1 MALIGNGI
9 VTVVTS
15 SWQRATTV
23 VNHACASIDRQD
35 YTEGK
40 IEHIVVIDGD
50 DNASVRSL
58 IKAGYHFG
66 LGPKRIAQLG
76 RNWSSL
82 SGDGGFG
89 ATCRLV
95 GSWMAAG
102 DLITYL
108 DDDNDYW
115 PTHISEMT
123 ELFTDPA
130 VMFALSAWTGGG
142 VPSPR
147 TGQADTSGIM
157 HRPLALKHAGG
168 IHPDGYEGDG
178 HFVER
183 MAASGLQW
191 AVKPSQTFTINGYHH
206 GAHLG

>member
-1 MALIGNGI
+1 VKIGNGI
-9 VTVVTS
+9 ITVVTS
-15 SWQRATTV
+15 SWQRPTTV
-23 VNHACASIDRQD
+23 VAHACESIKRQD
-35 YTEGK
+35 YTEGT

-50 DNASVRSL
+50 DPETIKSL
-58 IKAGYHFG
+58 FRANYHFG
-66 LGPKRIAQLG
+66 LGPRRIIQLG

-89 ATCRLV
+89 ATARLV
-95 GSWMAAG
+95 GSWAAAG

-115 PTHISEMT
+115 ETHIREMA
-123 ELFTDPA
+123 EVFTDQDI
-130 VMFALSAWTGGG
+130 MFALSAWTGGG
-142 VPSPR
+142 IPSPR

-157 HRPLALKHAGG
+157 HRPLALKIAGG

-183 MAASGLQW
+183 MAAAGLPW
-191 AVKPSQTFTINGYHH
+191 AVKATQTFTINGYHR